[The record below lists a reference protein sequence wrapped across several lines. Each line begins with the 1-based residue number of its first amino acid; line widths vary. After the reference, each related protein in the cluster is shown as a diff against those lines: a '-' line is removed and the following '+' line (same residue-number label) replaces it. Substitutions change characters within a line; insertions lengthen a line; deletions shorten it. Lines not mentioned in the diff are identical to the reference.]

1 MRVSLVCLL
10 ALAGCD
16 VEMMDPPP
24 AAQWIR
30 LVEGTW
36 SLPPGEEDARWCQK
50 TVVTEDTW
58 VSAIRPVHPLGTH
71 HTTLSLR
78 DDANGTATCASSNL
92 GPDII
97 YAAGVGSGE
106 LKLPEGVAMKLKKG
120 QALFLGLHIYNAT
133 ASPLNGL
140 SGLEILKVAASDV
153 KHEADMFIT
162 GPLGFTLGA
171 GKSTL
176 NHTCTVEQE
185 QTAFAIFPHMHQL
198 GRHLKTTVVMGGTEK
213 VIHDAEY
220 DFEEQ
225 YQLPI
230 APITL
235 RDGDTIKTE
244 CTYQNDTGG
253 PVNFG
258 ESSDTEMCFT
268 ILYKYPA
275 GTTRFCSGGGG
286 GGDGGMLPSTPCAM
300 MGDVGNEKG
309 VGKYCTKGG
318 TECGS
323 QEASLCLAEFVTSAF
338 ANFCTKLCSVD
349 ADCGTAAKCQGSG
362 AQKGCIPIACTM

>member
-16 VEMMDPPP
+16 VEPSEP
-24 AAQWIR
+24 ASQWIR

-36 SLPPGEEDARWCQK
+36 SLPAGEEDPRWCSK
-50 TVVTEDTW
+50 TTITEDMY

-78 DDANGTATCASSNL
+78 DDDGSATCSSSNL

-133 ASPLNGL
+133 TGPLSGL
-140 SGLEILKVAASDV
+140 SGLDILKVPASEV
-153 KHEADMFIT
+153 KHEADMLIS
-162 GPLGFTLGA
+162 GPLGFSLAA

-176 NHTCTVEQE
+176 NHTCSIKQE

-198 GRHLKTTVVMGGTEK
+198 GRHLKTTVTMGGQDK
-213 VIHDAEY
+213 VIHDAAY

-225 YQLPI
+225 VQLPI
-230 APITL
+230 TPITL
-235 RDGDTIKTE
+235 RDGDSIKTE
-244 CTYQNDTGG
+244 CTFDNDTGKAVG
-253 PVNFG
+253 FG
-258 ESSDTEMCFT
+258 ESSDTEMCFS
-268 ILYKYPA
+268 ILFRYPSS
-275 GTTRFCSGGGG
+275 GSRFCGNSSS
-286 GGDGGMLPSTPCAM
+286 GDGGMLPGTPCAKP
-300 MGDVGNEKG
+300 GDTGNDKG
-309 VGKYCTKGG
+309 VGKFCSKGG
-318 TECGS
+318 GECAG
-323 QEASLCLAEFVTSAF
+323 EASLCLADFVSSAF
-338 ANFCTKLCSVD
+338 GNFCTKLCSGD
-349 ADCGTAAKCQGSG
+349 ADCGTDAKCQGSG
-362 AQKGCIPIACTM
+362 AMKGCIPVACAGP